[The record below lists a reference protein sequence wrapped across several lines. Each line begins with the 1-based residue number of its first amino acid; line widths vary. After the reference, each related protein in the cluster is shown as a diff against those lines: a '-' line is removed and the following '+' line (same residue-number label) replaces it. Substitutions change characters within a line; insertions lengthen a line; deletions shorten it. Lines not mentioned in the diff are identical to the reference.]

1 MASEPS
7 EAVIALGRKLV
18 EHLEFEPDNDL
29 PAGWMAHYLAER
41 MLAVEEAAPEDRG
54 ALQKQCAEAVLA
66 VWAHRH
72 ELAPTIPAFADLRAL
87 EGAILA
93 LQPDRTPFRYFS
105 PLQGAMSE
113 SRPSKEAR
121 EWIELAAAIDGIAR
135 DLIRHALRQALDESI
150 DDGEAW
156 LDAGRK
162 ALGEDGPERAIITF
176 LRSGEDMA
184 VKELTERVAW
194 LQARRK
200 KLDAFV
206 ALSGALSAELAE
218 QTAAAERELAQA
230 EAGAKTKLKS
240 TPKPKPKVPGR
251 RTKT

>member
-1 MASEPS
+1 MASEPF
-7 EAVIALGRKLV
+7 EDVIALGRKLV
-18 EHLEFEPDNDL
+18 EHLQFEPDNDL
-29 PAGWMAHYLAER
+29 LAGWMAHYLAER
-41 MLAVEEAAPEDRG
+41 ILAVEGAAPEERG
-54 ALQKQCAEAVLA
+54 AIQHQCAEAVLE

-72 ELAPTIPAFADLRAL
+72 KLEPAIPAFADLRAL

-135 DLIRHALRQALDESI
+135 DLIRYALLQALDESI
-150 DDGEAW
+150 DEGEAW
-156 LDAGRK
+156 LDAGRA

-176 LRSGEDMA
+176 LRSGEDKA
-184 VKELTERVAW
+184 VRQLTERVAW
-194 LQARRK
+194 LQARQK

-206 ALSGALSAELAE
+206 ALSGAFGAELAE
-218 QTAAAERELAQA
+218 RTAAAERELAQA

-240 TPKPKPKVPGR
+240 APKPKLPGK